1 MINGFRD
8 SIIWFLYSVKKKLT
22 NQAEGRDK
30 WRETL
35 TTEIT
40 FGLEHFLPNWGTVN
54 FSGEVSAPFSH
65 LRTHIWANMNVINI
79 YSCVILTRVF

>member
-40 FGLEHFLPNWGTVN
+40 FGLEHFLPN
-54 FSGEVSAPFSH
+54 
-65 LRTHIWANMNVINI
+65 
-79 YSCVILTRVF
+79 